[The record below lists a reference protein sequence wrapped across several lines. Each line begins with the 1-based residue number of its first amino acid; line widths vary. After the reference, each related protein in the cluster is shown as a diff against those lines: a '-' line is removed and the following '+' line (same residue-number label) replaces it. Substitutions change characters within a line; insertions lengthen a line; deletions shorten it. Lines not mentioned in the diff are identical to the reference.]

1 MTGAR
6 TLMNSES
13 PDLTSIETRFGHF
26 AGNPRDVVTLVEGL
40 PGFEDCRRFLLLSS
54 PSLEPLVCV
63 QGLDDERPAFL
74 AIDPRLVEPD
84 YRCRLDDLQ
93 RRRVGAS
100 LDTPLLWLALV
111 HVADG
116 GESTVNLRAPLVVN
130 PERMRGLQ
138 LLAGHDEYDTDHRL
152 G

>member
-1 MTGAR
+1 MH
-6 TLMNSES
+6 SELS
-13 PDLTSIETRFGHF
+13 GLTSIETRFGPL
-26 AGNPRDVVTLVEGL
+26 AGNPRDVVTMTEGL
-40 PGFEDCRRFLLLSS
+40 PGFEQCRRFLLLSS
-54 PSLEPLVCV
+54 PDIAPLVCV
-63 QGLDDERPAFL
+63 QGLDEERPAFL

-100 LDTPLLWLALV
+100 IDTPLLWLALV
-111 HVADG
+111 HVADD

-138 LLAGHDEYDTDHRL
+138 LLAGHDQYDTAHRL